1 MLATH
6 LSRAVFKLCHGNQLV
21 YNTCWEDPRLDRV
34 ALDLGPGDRVLVIT
48 SAGCN
53 ALDYALDEPERVDTV
68 DVNPRQNALLDLKLA
83 AIRRLEYD
91 DFFQLFGRG
100 KTDDWGAV
108 YTPGLRQELPEAS
121 RKFWDK
127 HGRFFYGEGRRPS
140 FYFRGSAGMFASGIN
155 WYINRRAKIR
165 EEIEQLLAS
174 DTLAEQQEIYH
185 SRVKPAFWGP
195 FIQWVLRRDA
205 ALSLLGVPRAQR
217 QQLERY
223 YPGGIAKFVED
234 SLDTVFSKLPLK
246 DNYFWRVYLTGEYT
260 PECCPEYL
268 KPDNFERL
276 KGDGTTPGLAD
287 RVKTH
292 TSTILDHLRAA
303 GRTYSHFVL
312 LDHMDW
318 MAEHMREML
327 GVQWQEILN
336 HSEEGARILWRSAA
350 VICEFVDPIRVNI
363 EGEPHRLGEVLE
375 YNRDLADELHAIDR
389 VHTYGGFSIATLRRD
404 GVAPADGGAREGG
417 YAAGGRVASDRVPG
431 GSNGSHPTTPEAA
444 DAGAQPAQDAVPP
457 DALAHSG

>member
-34 ALDLGPGDRVLVIT
+34 ALKLGPGDRLLVIT

-53 ALDYALDEPERVDTV
+53 ALDYALDAPERIDTV

-83 AIRRLEYD
+83 AIRRLDYD
-91 DFFQLFGRG
+91 RFFQLFGRG
-100 KTDDWGAV
+100 KTDEWDAIYNDAV
-108 YTPGLRQELPEAS
+108 RDDLPEAS

-127 HGRFFYGEGRRPS
+127 NGKFFLGEGRRPS

-155 WYINRRAKIR
+155 WYINRKAKIR
-165 EEIEQLLAS
+165 EEIEMLLAAQ
-174 DTLAEQQEIYH
+174 TVEEQRELYET
-185 SRVKPAFWGP
+185 RVKPAFWGP
-195 FIQWVLRRDA
+195 MIRWVLRRDA

-217 QQLERY
+217 KQLERY

-234 SLDTVFSKLPLK
+234 SLDAVFSELPLK

-268 KPDNFERL
+268 RPDNFARL
-276 KGDGTTPGLAD
+276 KGDQAAGVSGLAE
-287 RVKTH
+287 RVHTH
-292 TSTILDHLRAA
+292 TTTILDHIKSVDYQ
-303 GRTYSHFVL
+303 YSHFVL

-318 MAEHMREML
+318 MAEHMRDILAE
-327 GVQWQEILN
+327 QWQAIIDRATDPAL
-336 HSEEGARILWRSAA
+336 ILWRSAA
-350 VICEFVDPIRVNI
+350 VICEFVDPIQVRI
-363 EGEPHRLGEVLE
+363 DGTQRRLGEVLD
-375 YNRDLADELHAIDR
+375 YNRELADELHARDR
-389 VHTYGGFSIATLRRD
+389 VHTYGSFSIATLRR
-404 GVAPADGGAREGG
+404 
-417 YAAGGRVASDRVPG
+417 GGRAGLASLQQ
-431 GSNGSHPTTPEAA
+431 SNGENVA
-444 DAGAQPAQDAVPP
+444 DAGAQSAKDSVSP